1 MHRDAFPGG
10 GDSGLF
16 QQHADFGYLVRCGD
30 GDNLPSGTRARGAAG
45 SMHISLVLDGRIS
58 MDHQRHVINMDPARR
73 NIGSHKRR
81 RLTAGKC
88 G

>member
-10 GDSGLF
+10 GDSGLL
-16 QQHADFGYLVRCGD
+16 QQHADFGYLVRRGD
-30 GDNLPSGTRARGAAG
+30 GDHLTGSTGARGAAG

-73 NIGSHKRR
+73 NIGSH
-81 RLTAGKC
+81 
-88 G
+88 